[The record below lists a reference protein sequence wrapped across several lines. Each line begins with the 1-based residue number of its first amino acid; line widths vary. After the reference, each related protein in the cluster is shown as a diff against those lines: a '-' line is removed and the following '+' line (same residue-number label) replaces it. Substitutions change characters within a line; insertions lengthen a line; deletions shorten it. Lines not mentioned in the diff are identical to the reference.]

1 MAPPS
6 SGEENNAPA
15 ANLQVDTSA
24 AEALASASSSEQ
36 QQQPLTSPAEATE
49 FTEMSTMRELRVAGA
64 FSADQTE
71 TTADNSSFSYGTAP
85 PVNAPV
91 GAQQLQQ
98 QYQYGGTPTSAA
110 LAPSSASIAMPQQQQ
125 QQHMPQQQQPQP
137 QQWTVEENGV
147 KVQVTSHQATDGTM
161 TLTLPSGA
169 VVTLQAAPQPQPQP
183 QSSAQAQAA
192 QMQMP
197 MQQQQQQP
205 APCPPS
211 GAQSTAE
218 HSMGFLPLGT
228 FQGNHT
234 GSSGGGDPAQQP
246 LPPGG
251 GSDSNNDAANTTNSV
266 DMRVPFVPSLNTTAS
281 GGNMTTATTDFADD
295 SVQYIDPLSSRI
307 QVGGDGGDHE
317 EGKVSAES
325 INSSNNDDEIPPALS
340 NVDSA
345 DAAAG
350 DGSPQKRTKAQSQ
363 PQQHGGQQQHRRTT
377 SSTSRSLGSQTIDG
391 EQVTVLRAHALPNS
405 SVIISSREGS
415 VVEEQHD
422 VEVLHQTL
430 SVSSSTNTN
439 TNSNGSKSLGS
450 GSKLSSSSDPDLAAG
465 GGGAPPADSEFA
477 RKGES
482 SAEDIITKEAAKIE
496 AATTDEASEATPQ
509 TKLAAAAP
517 PKTEE
522 EYKPLWLKAREE
534 GREEEAPQSDPS
546 KVYFVM
552 NKQSNRKT
560 EYYVSSGKDLPGLPH
575 KDSAETDKPPSQIA
589 MEENLRRAQKEAA
602 EAAAIQQQQLEE
614 LAYLREMQ
622 RRHAEL
628 EGQYIYHDDDMTE
641 VSELTMGVHE
651 MGIGPSIAHTDA
663 NANANTDAAAT
674 GDIDDV
680 PDVVQSGSYT
690 QSVDWNNLTEEQK
703 KQISS
708 DMASRNGGAVGLP
721 DNEQLVETMV
731 NMFTPELCHKAEPT
745 KKLVRG
751 LGALQPIHSTR
762 SINMYQHKRSGR
774 GRGGRGGYYRPAA
787 AAASSA
793 QLPSINDVEYP
804 SSPKSNGPTS
814 SGGST
819 GDANSTTSSQRKIAK
834 PISPLKSLKSVR
846 GLHGGIN

>member
-6 SGEENNAPA
+6 SGEENSAPA
-15 ANLQVDTSA
+15 ANLQVHTA
-24 AEALASASSSEQ
+24 AAASASSEQ
-36 QQQPLTSPAEATE
+36 LQAPLASPAEATE
-49 FTEMSTMRELRVAGA
+49 VTEMSTMRELRVAGA
-64 FSADQTE
+64 ISTDQTE
-71 TTADNSSFSYGTAP
+71 TTADNSSVSYGTAP
-85 PVNAPV
+85 LNPPV

-110 LAPSSASIAMPQQQQ
+110 LGPSSASVAMSVQQQQ
-125 QQHMPQQQQPQP
+125 QQQVQP

-169 VVTLQAAPQPQPQP
+169 VVTLQAAPQPQL
-183 QSSAQAQAA
+183 QSSAQAQTAE
-192 QMQMP
+192 MP
-197 MQQQQQQP
+197 MPVQQQQQV
-205 APCPPS
+205 PCPPS

-228 FQGNHT
+228 FQGSREPIDHT
-234 GSSGGGDPAQQP
+234 TSAASQTAPVEGTMSTGVCSS
-246 LPPGG
+246 
-251 GSDSNNDAANTTNSV
+251 SENTANTSNV
-266 DMRVPFVPSLNTTAS
+266 DMRVPFVPSLNTTGS
-281 GGNMTTATTDFADD
+281 GGGMTTATTDVADY

-307 QVGGDGGDHE
+307 QVGGGDSSNHE

-325 INSSNNDDEIPPALS
+325 INSSNN
-340 NVDSA
+340 
-345 DAAAG
+345 AAG
-350 DGSPQKRTKAQSQ
+350 DGSPQKKTKAQSQ
-363 PQQHGGQQQHRRTT
+363 QQHGGPQQHRRTT

-391 EQVTVLRAHALPNS
+391 EQVTVVRAHALPNS
-405 SVIISSREGS
+405 SVIISSQEGS

-422 VEVLHQTL
+422 VEVLHKTM
-430 SVSSSTNTN
+430 SVSSGRHTTN
-439 TNSNGSKSLGS
+439 TNSNGSKSFGS
-450 GSKLSSSSDPDLAAG
+450 GKLSSSSDPDLAAG
-465 GGGAPPADSEFA
+465 GGGTPPSDSEFA
-477 RKGES
+477 RKSES
-482 SAEDIITKEAAKIE
+482 VEDMPKEEEAAE
-496 AATTDEASEATPQ
+496 APAASTDEASAATPQ
-509 TKLAAAAP
+509 TKPAAAAP
-517 PKTEE
+517 SKTEK

-589 MEENLRRAQKEAA
+589 MEENLRRAQEEAA

-651 MGIGPSIAHTDA
+651 MGIGPSIAHTDV
-663 NANANTDAAAT
+663 NANTPASGAE
-674 GDIDDV
+674 DDV
-680 PDVVQSGSYT
+680 PDVIQSASYT

-721 DNEQLVETMV
+721 DNEKFVETMV

-751 LGALQPIHSTR
+751 LGALQPLHSTR

-774 GRGGRGGYYRPAA
+774 GRGGRGSYYRPAA

-819 GDANSTTSSQRKIAK
+819 GDTNSTSSQRKIAK